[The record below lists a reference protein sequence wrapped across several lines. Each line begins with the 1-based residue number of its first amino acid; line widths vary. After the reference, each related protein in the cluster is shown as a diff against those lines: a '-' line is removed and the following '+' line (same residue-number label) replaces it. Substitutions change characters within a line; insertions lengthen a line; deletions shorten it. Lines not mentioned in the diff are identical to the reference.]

1 MVMVMVIMVV
11 DILAKEMVRVVVETL
26 MLMLTLDVVY
36 GKEDDD
42 DGDDDDDHR
51 VRLFLQDT
59 SPQKL
64 ARAGG
69 PEPNWDVK
77 EPAIGI
83 KFAN

>member
-1 MVMVMVIMVV
+1 MVMVIMVV

-36 GKEDDD
+36 GKDDD
-42 DGDDDDDHR
+42 DDDDDDDHR

-64 ARAGG
+64 ARAGC

-77 EPAIGI
+77 EPAIAT